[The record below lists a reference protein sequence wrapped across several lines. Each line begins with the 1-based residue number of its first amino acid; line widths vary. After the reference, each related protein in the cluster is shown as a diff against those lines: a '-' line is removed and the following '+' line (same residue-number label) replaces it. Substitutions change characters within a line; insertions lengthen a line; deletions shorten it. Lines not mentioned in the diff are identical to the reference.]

1 MDVPV
6 SERVVMA
13 LITQMI
19 RSNIVPTND
28 VMAAADA
35 LEEDGDEEAARV
47 MRATILYAHAPSQ
60 SEWEAERAR
69 ARFHVIEGDDGKSD

>member
-13 LITQMI
+13 LVTQMI
-19 RSNIVPTND
+19 RSNLVSTND
-28 VMAAADA
+28 IMAAADA
-35 LEEDGDEEAARV
+35 LEEDGDEDAARV

-60 SEWEAERAR
+60 SEWEADRAR
-69 ARFHVIEGDDGKSD
+69 RRFHTIDGGKSED